1 MVRRVLIS
9 LSVALL
15 SACAS
20 DAAMSSGPSV
30 RVAKSLGSVQCSA
43 GGVTVADLSKQ
54 LATAGAKVLGSSCAT
69 DGRMHAAMCGASDG
83 RLGVLEIRAADL
95 KAAEAL
101 GFRPL
106 EQWRG
111 AAAVPCK

>member
-1 MVRRVLIS
+1 MFRRVLIPLSAS
-9 LSVALL
+9 LLA
-15 SACAS
+15 ACAS
-20 DAAMSSGPSV
+20 EPAVSDVARL
-30 RVAKSLGSVQCSA
+30 RVAKSLGAVQCTP
-43 GGVTVADLSKQ
+43 GGLNVADLSKQ
-54 LATAGAKVLGSSCAT
+54 LAVAGVKSRAGSCAT

-83 RLGVLEIRAADL
+83 RLGVVEIAAADL

-106 EQWRG
+106 DQWRG